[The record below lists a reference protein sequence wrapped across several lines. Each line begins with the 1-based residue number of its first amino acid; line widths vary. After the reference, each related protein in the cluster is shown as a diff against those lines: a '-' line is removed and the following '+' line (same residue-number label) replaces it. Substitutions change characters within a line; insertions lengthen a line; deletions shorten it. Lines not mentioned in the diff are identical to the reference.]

1 MTSYTTLKLTDDQ
14 VRALFRAIYI
24 HNESYADCEEG
35 WLEDTIVPEA
45 MAHLEEIEAKLARA
59 GWTN

>member
-24 HNESYADCEEG
+24 HNESYAECEEG
-35 WLEDTIVPEA
+35 ELEGTIVPKA
-45 MAHLEEIEAKLARA
+45 MAHLEEIEAKLVKA
-59 GWTN
+59 GWSN

>member
-14 VRALFRAIYI
+14 VRALYRAIYM
-24 HNESYADCEEG
+24 HNESYSGVEEYE
-35 WLEDTIVPEA
+35 LEGTIVPEA

-59 GWTN
+59 GWRN